1 MSTVLPTGPAVAG
14 AVGPVVLPEVVSW
27 QAALTPYAT
36 AVVSGDDRI
45 DYAALDLRAN
55 QLAHHLVAL
64 GVGPESLVGIDLRRD
79 VDLVVALLA
88 VWRAGGA
95 YVPLDRAH
103 PADRRRWILAD
114 TGASVL
120 LTKADRIDESA
131 AGVSH
136 VVRLDADRWAI
147 AARPG
152 TPPDVAID
160 PTSPAYA
167 IYTSG
172 STGRPKGVVVTHE
185 GIGNRVA
192 WAVLEHG
199 LSAGDRVL
207 QKTALSF
214 DAACWEFFA
223 PLVCGGTVVLAPD
236 GAERDPAAM
245 VAAIRAHDVTVLQ
258 GVPSVFSLLVE
269 EPDWVRCASLRLVF
283 SAGEPLFGELCQRM
297 LTAAPGVR
305 IWNTYGPTEC
315 SIDVTAHPVDPAQLT
330 GPVPIGRPLPNLRVQ
345 VLDEDRLPVPI
356 GVVGEL
362 YVGGVGLGRGY
373 LGRSDLTAERF
384 VPDEFGAG
392 GDRLYRTGDQ
402 VRWRPDHTLEFVG
415 RVDNQLKIN
424 GVRIEPAEIEA
435 ALAAHPDVRGV
446 AVVGFADP
454 AGRKRLA
461 AYLSGRRHLTAVE
474 LRDFLTD
481 RLPEA
486 LVPAVFVPVDEF
498 PLTPSGKVDRSALPP
513 IETTVEAP
521 GYVAPRTEA
530 ERTVAAVWQDLLGVE
545 RVGVHDD
552 FFQLGGSSLVTIRLG
567 GRLAAASGVKLPL
580 RDLLAAPTVADQ
592 ARLLF
597 GDPARDPA
605 RDQAN
610 DQAGET
616 AGETAAEYPPVAR
629 LPRTGALPL
638 SYAQRRLW
646 LLDQFSPGSH
656 EWVVPL
662 LFRLPATLTPDT
674 VRRALTMLEERH
686 EPLRT
691 RYLVENG
698 EPRQRVVPPGWV
710 ELPVH
715 DGRAESLTA
724 LVAAQMRQ
732 GFDLASGPLWRASL
746 VTGPGR
752 DHLLL
757 LTLHHIASDAATS
770 VVLERDVRELCAALA
785 EGRPADLPELT
796 AQYADY
802 ATWQHERLTPDA
814 VERELGFWR
823 EALAGLPELELP
835 LDRPRPAERDPAGAH
850 VPFAVPAEVVAALT
864 EVGRRHSAT
873 PFMTLLAGFATVIAR
888 HSGQWDVAVGAP
900 ASGHRPPETEHI
912 AGVFLNPVVLRCTL
926 DPELPFERAVAAV
939 RDRAR
944 AAYAHQDLPF
954 ERLVEDLGGARDLS
968 RTPLYQVMFNLQ
980 ESAMTGG
987 ASDDAEALDAL
998 REAARIAKTDLSL
1011 HLWPR
1016 PDGSLAG
1023 ALEYATAL
1031 FDAGTARRLTGHFVR
1046 LLTAAASRPGTRL
1059 ADLDLIPP
1067 DERRRLLHDWN
1078 GPDVPR
1084 SAATACD
1091 LFEAQRDRTPGAV
1104 AIRHGGSEATFA
1116 ELDDRANRFAHHLRR
1131 AGVGRGSMVGILLDR
1146 GVDLVAAILGA
1157 WKAGAGCLPFD
1168 PSYPADRIA
1177 HMLTTAGAELAIT
1190 RAAYADRF
1198 GVPTLMVDTHRWM
1211 ISAESSARPRRDTDP
1226 EEAAYALF
1234 TSGSTGR
1241 PKGVLLSHR
1250 AVANFLA
1257 CAAET
1262 DTLGDRGGRPTG
1274 GGSPLFSTVA
1284 FDLSIAN
1291 IWSALVAGRPVT
1303 LLPQDLDVADL
1314 GRLLAEAGP
1323 FDRFILTPAHLE
1335 LLTEQLDA
1343 GQAAELAGLLWT
1355 AGAILPRRLANR
1367 WLELLGPGGLVNTY
1381 GPTETTVVMSAYPV
1395 VAPQDQEI
1403 VPIGR
1408 PMANTTVRVLDG
1420 QLRLLPT
1427 GAVGELHIG
1436 GACLATGY
1444 AGRPDL
1450 TAERFVPDPY
1460 GPPGS
1465 RLYRSGD
1472 LVRMRADGLMD
1483 YVGRIDDQVKV
1494 NGYRIEPGEIKAV
1507 VEEHP
1512 GVRECVV
1519 IAHQDRLVAF
1529 YRGERA
1535 ADLAAHCARRLPDF
1549 MTPSLFVPV
1558 ERIALNTNGK
1568 VDRAALLRALDEAV
1582 TGGTDE
1588 PVAPRNVVEE
1598 RIAAVWT
1605 DLLGVPVGVRHNFF
1619 ALGGHSIL
1627 AARLAAGL
1635 QEEFGLDLSIRLVF
1649 EHPTVE
1655 ALAIAVEDLIRA
1667 EVDALSEADLTH
1679 DLMRSEELLA

>member
-1 MSTVLPTGPAVAG
+1 
-14 AVGPVVLPEVVSW
+14 
-27 QAALTPYAT
+27 
-36 AVVSGDDRI
+36 
-45 DYAALDLRAN
+45 
-55 QLAHHLVAL
+55 
-64 GVGPESLVGIDLRRD
+64 
-79 VDLVVALLA
+79 
-88 VWRAGGA
+88 
-95 YVPLDRAH
+95 
-103 PADRRRWILAD
+103 
-114 TGASVL
+114 
-120 LTKADRIDESA
+120 
-131 AGVSH
+131 
-136 VVRLDADRWAI
+136 
-147 AARPG
+147 
-152 TPPDVAID
+152 
-160 PTSPAYA
+160 
-167 IYTSG
+167 
-172 STGRPKGVVVTHE
+172 
-185 GIGNRVA
+185 
-192 WAVLEHG
+192 
-199 LSAGDRVL
+199 
-207 QKTALSF
+207 
-214 DAACWEFFA
+214 
-223 PLVCGGTVVLAPD
+223 
-236 GAERDPAAM
+236 
-245 VAAIRAHDVTVLQ
+245 
-258 GVPSVFSLLVE
+258 
-269 EPDWVRCASLRLVF
+269 
-283 SAGEPLFGELCQRM
+283 
-297 LTAAPGVR
+297 
-305 IWNTYGPTEC
+305 
-315 SIDVTAHPVDPAQLT
+315 
-330 GPVPIGRPLPNLRVQ
+330 
-345 VLDEDRLPVPI
+345 
-356 GVVGEL
+356 
-362 YVGGVGLGRGY
+362 
-373 LGRSDLTAERF
+373 
-384 VPDEFGAG
+384 
-392 GDRLYRTGDQ
+392 
-402 VRWRPDHTLEFVG
+402 
-415 RVDNQLKIN
+415 
-424 GVRIEPAEIEA
+424 
-435 ALAAHPDVRGV
+435 
-446 AVVGFADP
+446 
-454 AGRKRLA
+454 
-461 AYLSGRRHLTAVE
+461 
-474 LRDFLTD
+474 
-481 RLPEA
+481 
-486 LVPAVFVPVDEF
+486 
-498 PLTPSGKVDRSALPP
+498 
-513 IETTVEAP
+513 
-521 GYVAPRTEA
+521 VAPRTEA
-530 ERTVAAVWQDLLGVE
+530 ERTVAGVWQDLLGVE
-545 RVGVHDD
+545 RVGVHDN

-567 GRLAAASGVKLPL
+567 GRLAAVSGVKLPL

-597 GDPARDPA
+597 G
-605 RDQAN
+605 
-610 DQAGET
+610 ET
-616 AGETAAEYPPVAR
+616 VTEHPPVTR
-629 LPRTGALPL
+629 LPRTGTLPL

-662 LFRLPATLTPDT
+662 LFRLPAALDPET
-674 VRRALTMLEERH
+674 VRRALAMLEERH

-691 RYLVENG
+691 RYLVDNG

-715 DGRAESLTA
+715 DGRAQPLTA

-732 GFDLASGPLWRASL
+732 GFDLSSGPLWRASL
-746 VTGPGR
+746 VTEPGR

-785 EGRPADLPELT
+785 EGRPAGLPELT

-802 ATWQHERLTPDA
+802 AAWQHEQLTPDT

-823 EALAGLPELELP
+823 ETLAGLPELELP

-850 VPFAVPAEVVAALT
+850 VPFTVPAEVVAALA

-873 PFMTLLAGFATVIAR
+873 PFMTLLAGFATVVAR
-888 HSGQWDVAVGAP
+888 HSGQWDLAVGAP
-900 ASGHRPPETEHI
+900 ASGHRPPGTEHI

-939 RDRAR
+939 RERAR

-1031 FDAGTARRLTGHFVR
+1031 FDPGTARRLTDHFVR
-1046 LLTAAASRPGTRL
+1046 LLTDAASRPGTRL
-1059 ADLDLIPP
+1059 AELDLIPP
-1067 DERRRLLHDWN
+1067 GERRRLLRDWN
-1078 GPDVPR
+1078 GPDVAR
-1084 SAATACD
+1084 AAATACD
-1091 LFEAQRDRTPGAV
+1091 LFEAQRERTPGAV
-1104 AIRHGGSEATFA
+1104 AIRQGGRETTFA

-1131 AGVGRGSMVGILLDR
+1131 AGVGRGATVGILLDR
-1146 GVDLVAAILGA
+1146 GVDLVAALLGT
-1157 WKAGAGCLPFD
+1157 WKAGAACLPFD

-1177 HMLTTAGAELAIT
+1177 HMLGTAGAALAIT

-1211 ISAESSARPRRDTDP
+1211 INAESSARPPRDTDP
-1226 EEAAYALF
+1226 EEVAYALF

-1262 DTLGDRGGRPTG
+1262 EALGDRGGRPTG

-1335 LLTEQLDA
+1335 LITEQLDA

-1420 QLRLLPT
+1420 RLRLLPT

-1472 LVRMRADGLMD
+1472 LVRMRADGTMD

-1507 VEEHP
+1507 VEEHA

-1529 YRGERA
+1529 YRGDPA

>member
-1 MSTVLPTGPAVAG
+1 MSTVLPTGPAVAS

-36 AVVSGDDRI
+36 AVVAGDDRL
-45 DYAALDLRAN
+45 DYAALDRRAN
-55 QLAHHLVAL
+55 QLAHHLIAL
-64 GVGPESLVGIDLRRD
+64 GAGPESLVGVDLGRGI
-79 VDLVVALLA
+79 DLVVALLA

-114 TGASVL
+114 TGADVL
-120 LTKADRIDESA
+120 LTTADRIDEGA
-131 AGVSH
+131 QGPSH

-152 TPPDVAID
+152 TAPDVAID

-199 LSAGDRVL
+199 LSARDRVL

-223 PLVCGGTVVLAPD
+223 PLVSGGTVVLAPD

-245 VAAIRAHDVTVLQ
+245 VAAIGAHGVTVLQ

-269 EPDWVRCASLRLVF
+269 EPDWVHCASLRLIF

-297 LTAAPGVR
+297 LAAAPGVR

-345 VLDEDRLPVPI
+345 VLDGDRLPVPI

-373 LGRSDLTAERF
+373 IGRADLTADRF

-415 RVDNQLKIN
+415 RVDDQLKIN
-424 GVRIEPAEIEA
+424 GVRVEPAEIEA

-461 AYLSGRRHLTAVE
+461 AYLTGRRPLAAVE

-486 LVPAVFVPVDEF
+486 LVPAVFVPVEEF
-498 PLTPSGKVDRSALPP
+498 PLTASGKVDRSALPP
-513 IETTVEAP
+513 IEATVEAP
-521 GYVAPRTEA
+521 GYVAPRTDA
-530 ERTVAAVWQDLLGVE
+530 ERTVATVWQDLLGVE
-545 RVGVHDD
+545 RVGVHDN

-567 GRLAAASGVKLPL
+567 GRLAAVSGVKLPL

-597 GDPARDPA
+597 GEPATEA
-605 RDQAN
+605 V
-610 DQAGET
+610 
-616 AGETAAEYPPVAR
+616 AEYPPVTR
-629 LPRTGALPL
+629 MSRTGALPL

-646 LLDQFSPGSH
+646 LLDQFSPGGH

-662 LFRLPATLTPDT
+662 LFRLPATLDPDT
-674 VRRALTMLEERH
+674 VRRALARLEERH

-691 RYLVENG
+691 RYVVENG

-715 DGRAESLTA
+715 DGRTASLAA

-732 GFDLASGPLWRASL
+732 GFDLSTGPLWRASL
-746 VTGPGR
+746 VTEPGR
-752 DHLLL
+752 DHLLV
-757 LTLHHIASDAATS
+757 LTMHHIASDAATA

-796 AQYADY
+796 VQYADY
-802 ATWQHERLTPDA
+802 AAWQHERLTTDA

-850 VPFAVPAEVVAALT
+850 VPFAIPAEVVTALT
-864 EVGRRHSAT
+864 EIGRRQSAT
-873 PFMTLLAGFATVIAR
+873 PFMTLLAGFATVLAR
-888 HSGQWDVAVGAP
+888 HSGQWDIAVGAP

-912 AGVFLNPVVLRCTL
+912 AGVFVNPVVLRCTL
-926 DPELPFERAVAAV
+926 DAELPFERAVASV

-987 ASDDAEALDAL
+987 RGDDAEALDAL
-998 REAARIAKTDLSL
+998 REAAAIAKTDLSL
-1011 HLWPR
+1011 HLWPQ
-1016 PDGSLAG
+1016 PDGGLAG

-1031 FDAGTARRLTGHFVR
+1031 FDTDTARRLTGHLVR
-1046 LLTAAASRPGTRL
+1046 LLTDAAARPGTRL

-1067 DERRRLLHDWN
+1067 DERQRLLRDWN

-1084 SAATACD
+1084 STATACD
-1091 LFEAQRDRTPGAV
+1091 LFEAQRQRTPGAV
-1104 AIRHGGSEATFA
+1104 AIRQAGRDTTFA

-1131 AGVGRGSMVGILLDR
+1131 AGVGRGSIVGVLLDR

-1177 HMLTTAGAELAIT
+1177 HMLTTAGATLAIT

-1198 GVPTLMVDTHRWM
+1198 RVPALMVDTHRWM
-1211 ISAESSARPRRDTDP
+1211 ISAEPTARPPRDTDP
-1226 EEAAYALF
+1226 EEVAYALF

-1257 CAAET
+1257 CATET
-1262 DTLGDRGGRPTG
+1262 EALGDRGGRATG

-1335 LLTEQLDA
+1335 LLTEQL
-1343 GQAAELAGLLWT
+1343 QPETAAQLAGLLWT

-1367 WLELLGPGGLVNTY
+1367 WLDLLGPGGLVNTY

-1472 LVRMRADGLMD
+1472 LVRMRADGTMD
-1483 YVGRIDDQVKV
+1483 YVGRIDEQVKV

-1507 VEEHP
+1507 VEEHA

-1529 YRGERA
+1529 YRGDPA
-1535 ADLAAHCARRLPDF
+1535 ADLTAHCARRLPAF
-1549 MTPSLFVPV
+1549 MTPSLFVAV

-1568 VDRAALLRALDEAV
+1568 VDRTALLRALDEAV

-1588 PVAPRNVVEE
+1588 ALAPRNVVEE

-1619 ALGGHSIL
+1619 ALGGHSVL
-1627 AARLAAGL
+1627 AARLAAAL